1 MRRAQDNGTIRI
13 LGEIWKDFEEL
24 AIRTLRFQD
33 IRILRLDMKKAHNF
47 RELNIWKDSLQ
58 LVKKVYMLS
67 SELPKDEKF
76 GLISQINRSAVS
88 IPSNIAEGSG
98 RTSEKE
104 FIHFLNIAISSSY
117 ELETQLILVEELFN
131 MKTKT
136 LLAEL
141 ETLQKKI
148 GAFKRTI
155 IKEN

>member
-1 MRRAQDNGTIRI
+1 
-13 LGEIWKDFEEL
+13 
-24 AIRTLRFQD
+24 
-33 IRILRLDMKKAHNF
+33 MKKSHNF

-58 LVKKVYMLS
+58 LVKKVYILT

-76 GLISQINRSAVS
+76 GLISQINRSSIS

-104 FIHFLNIAISSSY
+104 FLHFLNIAISSSY

-136 LLAEL
+136 LLTEL